1 MMEDEIKNGVIEGVP
16 RLLMNRSFTYAVL
29 ALWFVLGILVMSSFD
44 TAVYLLINNQFDI
57 LLRLDA
63 FSVKPFDVLRVLDR
77 YVDKLNQQSSF
88 LVNGDVRMHYTHVQ
102 MVERYYEKIIDN
114 IVDYAVWES
123 NSEVWK
129 YLGGP
134 TLKVEFAVMTEE

>member
-1 MMEDEIKNGVIEGVP
+1 MTLAIYNSVLSCMMEDEIKSGVIEGIP

-29 ALWFVLGILVMSSFD
+29 ALGFVFDILVMHSFD
-44 TAVYLLINNQFDI
+44 TSVYLLINNQFDI

-88 LVNGDVRMHYTHVQ
+88 LVNGDVRSHYTTV
-102 MVERYYEKIIDN
+102 RPGYESQADH
-114 IVDYAVWES
+114 
-123 NSEVWK
+123 
-129 YLGGP
+129 
-134 TLKVEFAVMTEE
+134 